1 MKRYNFSLDPN
12 MRWSL
17 FADGSTG
24 FSIEDGEAISKV
36 LQFVGL
42 EFESILGKALVD
54 SHATLAV
61 AHTNDSPVTWRAYN
75 LIFLSSSDNTYLQ
88 HIYQF
93 FHELCHFMVSL
104 DVCDSFRWFE
114 ETICQIMS
122 WFILERIYE
131 KRDISPCKPLAPYYD
146 CFPRYIQEDMDKRY
160 RLNGLPL
167 SNFILKNLAYLK
179 RECEDHFVNRTIGY
193 EIYPLFKEHP
203 NLWRIVQYL
212 DQLNDGMGLDD
223 AIRFLSDIA
232 GVENIW
238 RDQLVQRMT
247 EQDLVIA

>member
-93 FHELCHFMVSL
+93 SHELCHFMVSL

-131 KRDISPCKPLAPYYD
+131 KRDISPCKPLAPGSV
-146 CFPRYIQEDMDKRY
+146 RRGRRY
-160 RLNGLPL
+160 RLGYVGIPVFRLGLRM
-167 SNFILKNLAYLK
+167 AV
-179 RECEDHFVNRTIGY
+179 RCQGQY
-193 EIYPLFKEHP
+193 EHDGQDGAFDCVSHWWLLVPP
-203 NLWRIVQYL
+203 SDLW
-212 DQLNDGMGLDD
+212 
-223 AIRFLSDIA
+223 
-232 GVENIW
+232 
-238 RDQLVQRMT
+238 
-247 EQDLVIA
+247 